1 MPPTKRKRKTKHR
14 GNAAGSIEARG
25 RTGRKPTAEEQK
37 KADAAA
43 RRQER
48 VNRPPSWNNAALR
61 AGFAALLLF
70 VLLQIGIGPK
80 VPIGSA
86 IGLCAFA
93 MLIYIP
99 LGYATDKWV
108 YNRRMRNQANQKAK
122 S

>member
-1 MPPTKRKRKTKHR
+1 MPPTKRKRRTKHR
-14 GNAAGSIEARG
+14 GNAAGVIEARG
-25 RTGRKPTAEEQK
+25 RTGRKPSPEEQK
-37 KADAAA
+37 KADAAS

-48 VNRPPSWNNAALR
+48 ASKPPSWNSAALR

-80 VPIGSA
+80 VPLGSA

-99 LGYATDKWV
+99 LGYATDRWV
-108 YNRRMRNQANQKAK
+108 YNRRLRSQQNQKAK
-122 S
+122 H

>member
-14 GNAAGSIEARG
+14 GNAAGAIEARG

-48 VNRPPSWNNAALR
+48 ANKPPSWNNAALR
-61 AGFAALLLF
+61 AGFASLLLF

-80 VPIGSA
+80 VEIGAA

-93 MLIYIP
+93 MLVYIP
-99 LGYATDKWV
+99 LGYATDRWV

-122 S
+122 P

>member
-25 RTGRKPTAEEQK
+25 RTGRKPNAEEQK
-37 KADAAA
+37 KADAAS

-48 VNRPPSWNNAALR
+48 ANKPPSWNAAAMR
-61 AGFAALLLF
+61 AGFASLLLF
-70 VLLQIGIGPK
+70 ILLQIGIGPK
-80 VPIGSA
+80 VELGAA

-99 LGYATDKWV
+99 LGYATDRWV

-122 S
+122 H